1 MAEKQTT
8 ALTATQ
14 AKLAAIEDRF
24 EALDVAGK
32 NLREL
37 VRADDGSP
45 SHAIRQ
51 AAAMSTLRE
60 LLTPEVMAPIMALQG
75 TPLGFK
81 TDKDSQGGYGVDVVR
96 DCAIEAIGRGA
107 AMTCNRFNII
117 AARCYL
123 TKEHMQDAL
132 DAAQGRGRWMLVHGV
147 PQTVRGVVTRKDKAT
162 GKMVQYEGVIGA
174 TVESTVKWIDGD
186 DWKSETL
193 RHAIKGDD
201 YASADS
207 YLGKADRK
215 CGAWLLARVTGERV
229 PEGDAEEVIDV
240 TATASDRPAPES
252 RLKGKREKADAAPAA
267 EAQDETKA
275 EPAASAVPCKVEAAI
290 AAMDAKGVPRAFL
303 LAWLRHRK
311 TLTAEQGISDLPQDA
326 IAYMVEHPDDVARA
340 VSEFADKQG

>member
-1 MAEKQTT
+1 M
-8 ALTATQ
+8 
-14 AKLAAIEDRF
+14 
-24 EALDVAGK
+24 
-32 NLREL
+32 

-81 TDKDSQGGYGVDVVR
+81 TDKDNQDGYGVDVVR

-107 AMTCNRFNII
+107 AMTGNRFNII
-117 AARCYL
+117 SSRCYL

-147 PQTVRGVVTRKDKAT
+147 PQTVRGLVTRKDKAT

-186 DWKSETL
+186 VWKSETL
-193 RHAIKGDD
+193 KHAIKGDD

-240 TATASDRPAPES
+240 TASASDRPAPES
-252 RLKGKREKADAAPAA
+252 RLKAKRAQAAEAPAAPAPEVQGEVKA
-267 EAQDETKA
+267 EAKA
-275 EPAASAVPCKVEAAI
+275 PAVPYKLAAAI
-290 AAMDAKGVPRAFL
+290 AAMDAKGTPRDFL

-311 TLTAEQGISDLPQDA
+311 TLTAEQGIADLPQDA
-326 IAYMVEHPDDVARA
+326 IAYMVEHPDDVALA